1 MANLIIENT
10 GLDHVYPDGVP
21 IVETEIIMTD
31 VYKKVT
37 RMSSLAV
44 LADPYFSRHT
54 NSQKFFSELHPEGD
68 RITRDF
74 LEEGA
79 REILPAFQPLQ
90 RWIPEVAVTAG
101 TAPRFEFDSSGKII
115 YRWQNMDSRP
125 DDYKLDYTSLTNFD
139 TRPDNKNAE
148 NVKKYVQDALEDYV
162 LMQLYRAIGYDK
174 KYMDY
179 FKSYEQ
185 NRSFVAFWAK
195 NDTSLLR

>member
-1 MANLIIENT
+1 MANIPIENT
-10 GLDHVYPDGVP
+10 GLDHIYPDGVP
-21 IVETEIIMTD
+21 IVVTEVLISDI
-31 VYKKVT
+31 YKKVSKV
-37 RMSSLAV
+37 SSLAV
-44 LADPYFSRHT
+44 LADPYFGKHT
-54 NSQKFFSELHPEGD
+54 TAQKFFSELHPEGD
-68 RITRDF
+68 RITKEF

-79 REILPAFQPLQ
+79 REILPVFQPLQ
-90 RWIPEVAVTAG
+90 RWIPEVAVVAG

-139 TRPDNKNAE
+139 TRLDNKNAE